1 MSQAHTALLYFTSTH
16 AALCPLS
23 GDQGFLN
30 SYFADLPAAPLF
42 DPQRDA
48 TSAGAHGGSKGESDG
63 AAPRVLRLPTAYNAD
78 VGLYVLNGCV
88 AVIGRK
94 QLRGWR
100 ELTPCMIRAPNQCT
114 SSERWPLPASSLRVL
129 HFTLG
134 PLKPWHW
141 PATWLV
147 PAAAT
152 WQDVRRRTPPPPG
165 LMDFTPVLHAALLA
179 ASLLAI
185 GAS

>member
-1 MSQAHTALLYFTSTH
+1 MARADSLHLCAESTH
-16 AALCPLS
+16 RA
-23 GDQGFLN
+23 
-30 SYFADLPAAPLF
+30 
-42 DPQRDA
+42 
-48 TSAGAHGGSKGESDG
+48 
-63 AAPRVLRLPTAYNAD
+63 
-78 VGLYVLNGCV
+78 
-88 AVIGRK
+88 
-94 QLRGWR
+94 
-100 ELTPCMIRAPNQCT
+100 IR
-114 SSERWPLPASSLRVL
+114 ERWPLPAASLRVL

-147 PAAAT
+147 PAATT

>member
-1 MSQAHTALLYFTSTH
+1 MTPRAPCARG
-16 AALCPLS
+16 CS

-30 SYFADLPAAPLF
+30 SYFHDLPAAPLF
-42 DPQRDA
+42 DPERDA
-48 TSAGAHGGSKGESDG
+48 TSEGG
-63 AAPRVLRLPTAYNAD
+63 AAPRVLRLPTAFNAD

-88 AVIGRK
+88 AAVMCMQRMPLG
-94 QLRGWR
+94 
-100 ELTPCMIRAPNQCT
+100 LTQPAPARTCVDG
-114 SSERWPLPASSLRVL
+114 SRCCSERWPLPASSLRVL

-147 PAAAT
+147 PAAAA

-165 LMDFTPVLHAALLA
+165 PDPTLLVHVALLA
-179 ASLLAI
+179 TPLLAI
-185 GAS
+185 GALFVKSACDASAQQPR